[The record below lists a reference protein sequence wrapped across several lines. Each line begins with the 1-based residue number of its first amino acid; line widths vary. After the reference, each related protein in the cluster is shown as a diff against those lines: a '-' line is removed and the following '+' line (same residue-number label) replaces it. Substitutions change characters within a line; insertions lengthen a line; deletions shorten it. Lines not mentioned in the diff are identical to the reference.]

1 MDIAFIL
8 LGSGF
13 FLLTWV
19 LVYAFEKLRS
29 SS

>member
-13 FLLTWV
+13 FLLTWA
-19 LVYAFEKLRS
+19 LAYAFEKLRS